1 MDIGENMKKLIA
13 IGLISIVGLAGCASR
28 GSVEEVKQIALSAQ
42 AKADA
47 AAKCCVATDAKLD
60 AMFKKS
66 MMK

>member
-1 MDIGENMKKLIA
+1 MNKIYMVIGMV
-13 IGLISIVGLAGCASR
+13 GLLGLAGCATR
-28 GSVEEVKQIALSAQ
+28 GSVEEVKEIALNAQ
-42 AKADA
+42 TKADA